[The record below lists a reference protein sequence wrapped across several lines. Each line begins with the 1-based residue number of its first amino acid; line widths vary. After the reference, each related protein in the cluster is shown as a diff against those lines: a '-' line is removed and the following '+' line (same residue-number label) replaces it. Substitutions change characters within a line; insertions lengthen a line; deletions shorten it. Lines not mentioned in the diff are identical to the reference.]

1 MKYYSEVL
9 KKTFDTEKECLKAEE
24 EHALTLKKVEEAVK
38 AKNEERAAKAKEV
51 EDAAEALKK
60 ARENYRN
67 KLNAFCEKF
76 GTYHYSVKARD
87 LSDLFDEIWEDLLR

>member
-9 KKTFDTEKECLKAEE
+9 NKTFNTEKECLKAEQ
-24 EHALTLKKVEEAVK
+24 EHALALKEAAK

-51 EDAAEALKK
+51 EDAAEVLKK

-76 GTYHYSVKARD
+76 GTYHYSMKARD
-87 LSDLFDEIWEDLLR
+87 LSDLFDEIWGDLLR